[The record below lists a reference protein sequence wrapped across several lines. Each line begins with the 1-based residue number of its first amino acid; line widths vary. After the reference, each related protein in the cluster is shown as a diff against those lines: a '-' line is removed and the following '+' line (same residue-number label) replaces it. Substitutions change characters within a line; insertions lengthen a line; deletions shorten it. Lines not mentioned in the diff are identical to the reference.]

1 MMNKKYVIDT
11 NVLVSALLFK
21 KSPPFRA
28 IQLIEEKGIIL
39 YSEDTILELNQVLHR
54 QKFDKYLTEEEREQF
69 LIKFIQK
76 STQVNITETI
86 AICRDAKDNKF
97 LELAVS
103 GNADL
108 IITGDQD
115 LLVLHP
121 FRDIEIITVN
131 EFLTRF
137 ENQ

>member
-21 KSPPFRA
+21 KSPPFQV
-28 IQLIEEKGIIL
+28 IQLIEERGIIL
-39 YSEDTILELNQVLHR
+39 YSENTILELNQVLHR

-76 STQVNITETI
+76 STKIKITETI
-86 AICRDAKDNKF
+86 TICRDAKDNKF

-103 GNADL
+103 GNADF

-121 FRDIEIITVN
+121 FRDIEIITVS